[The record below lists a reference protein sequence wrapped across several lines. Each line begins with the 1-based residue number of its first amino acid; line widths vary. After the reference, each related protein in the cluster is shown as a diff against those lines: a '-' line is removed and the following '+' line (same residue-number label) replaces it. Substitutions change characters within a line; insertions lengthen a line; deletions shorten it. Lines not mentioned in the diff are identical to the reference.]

1 MAMII
6 KMPPRPL
13 RIIIAAVFL
22 IFITFILFKS
32 DWVSINDLTPPPPPP
47 ERQHDPAPTKPETTE
62 TETSGCHFHEASLYV
77 SSFYC
82 FILSENPLHPL
93 LYS

>member
-1 MAMII
+1 MSI

-22 IFITFILFKS
+22 IFITLILFKS
-32 DWVSINDLTPPPPPP
+32 DWVSINDLPSPPP

-62 TETSGCHFHEASLYV
+62 TETSGCHFHDASLYV
-77 SSFYC
+77 SSFYF
-82 FILSENPLHPL
+82 FIAS
-93 LYS
+93 